1 MPSIE
6 APRNVPFLAGV
17 EIFGIN
23 EIDYFHIDEA
33 ERERPR
39 ESARVS
45 AQSVII
51 SLLLLTL

>member
-1 MPSIE
+1 
-6 APRNVPFLAGV
+6 VPFLAGV

-39 ESARVS
+39 ESALVS
-45 AQSVII
+45 AQLVII
-51 SLLLLTL
+51 SL